1 MNAWAKI
8 DDATPLPVSTVKQTI
23 AANGAAKEEARR
35 LLRGLGTSHTYPAGN
50 PIFDQGENA
59 NQVYR
64 VESGAVALWQ
74 RLPNGKRHIVDFRLP
89 GEYFG
94 VVHRPKYTINAEAS
108 SECEVTAF
116 RRGEVDEICDA
127 VPSFYRSISTL
138 IAEPNVSRNEL
149 RADEMRTAKERVVRF
164 LLSASKR
171 APQSSAYGLP
181 LSIHNIGERV
191 DQPDDLVSNCIN
203 DLGAAGA
210 VIRTGDG
217 RLAVLDQALLQ
228 SFA

>member
-8 DDATPLPVSTVKQTI
+8 DYATPISVSAVRETI
-23 AANGAAKEEARR
+23 SANGAAKDEARR
-35 LLRGLGTSHTYPAGN
+35 LLGGLGTPQNHPAGSS
-50 PIFDQGENA
+50 IFAEGDNA
-59 NQVYR
+59 NALYR
-64 VESGAVALWQ
+64 VESGAVALWR

-94 VVHRPKYTINAEAS
+94 VVHRPRHMINAEAS
-108 SECEVTAF
+108 SDCQVTAF
-116 RRGEVDEICDA
+116 HRGDVDEICDA
-127 VPSFYRSISTL
+127 VPSFYRSITTL
-138 IAEPNVSRNEL
+138 IAEPDISRNEL
-149 RADEMRTAKERVVRF
+149 RADETRTAKERIVRF

-171 APQSSAYGLP
+171 APQSSIYGLP
-181 LSIHNIGERV
+181 LSVHNIGERV
-191 DQPDDLVSNCIN
+191 DEPDELVSHCID

-217 RLAVLDQALLQ
+217 RLAVLDQAVLQ

>member
-8 DDATPLPVSTVKQTI
+8 DDATPLSVSTARQSI
-23 AANGAAKEEARR
+23 AANGAAKEEVRR
-35 LLRGLGTSHTYPAGN
+35 LLRGLGTSQSYPAGN
-50 PIFDQGENA
+50 PIFHLGENA
-59 NQVYR
+59 NEVYR

-94 VVHRPKYTINAEAS
+94 VVHRPKHTINAEAS
-108 SECEVTAF
+108 SDCQVTAF

-127 VPSFYRSISTL
+127 VPSFYRSITTL
-138 IAEPNVSRNEL
+138 VAEPNVSRNEL
-149 RADEMRTAKERVVRF
+149 QADEMRTAKERVVRF

-171 APQSSAYGLP
+171 APQSSVYGLP
-181 LSIHNIGERV
+181 LSVHNIGERV
-191 DQPDDLVSNCIN
+191 GEPDVLVSNCID

-217 RLAVLDQALLQ
+217 RLAVRDEALLQ

>member
-1 MNAWAKI
+1 MNTRTKI
-8 DDATPLPVSTVKQTI
+8 NYGTPISLSAVKDTFAT
-23 AANGAAKEEARR
+23 NGAAKEEVRR
-35 LLRGLGTSHTYPAGN
+35 LLRGLGTLQTCRAGSA
-50 PIFDQGENA
+50 IFNLGDNA
-59 NQVYR
+59 NAVYR

-94 VVHRPKYTINAEAS
+94 VVHRPKHTISAEATS
-108 SECEVTAF
+108 DCRLTAF
-116 RRGEVDEICDA
+116 RRGDVDEICDV
-127 VPSFYRSISTL
+127 VPSFYRSITTL
-138 IAEPNVSRNEL
+138 TAGPIVSRNEL
-149 RADEMRTAKERVVRF
+149 RADEMRTARERVVRF

-171 APQSSAYGLP
+171 APQSSVYGLP
-181 LSIHNIGERV
+181 LSVHNIGERI
-191 DQPDDLVSNCIN
+191 DEPDELVRNCID

-217 RLAVLDQALLQ
+217 RLAVLDQSLLQ